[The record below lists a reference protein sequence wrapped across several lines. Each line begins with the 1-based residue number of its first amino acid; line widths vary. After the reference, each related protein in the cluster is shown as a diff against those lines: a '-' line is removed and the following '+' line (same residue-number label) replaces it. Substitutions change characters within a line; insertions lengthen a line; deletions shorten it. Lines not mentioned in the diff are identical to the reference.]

1 MFGKYSVRAVLN
13 RAVSSRVNAQMEWRM
28 RELQISI
35 EKGLAH
41 DASEMARVSEILEA
55 MQRAVTEMSI
65 GVADRLTTL
74 ESAALA
80 KADD

>member
-13 RAVSSRVNAQMEWRM
+13 RAVSSRVNAQLDWRM
-28 RELQISI
+28 RELQETV
-35 EKGLAH
+35 EKLLKG
-41 DASEMARVSEILEA
+41 DATERARVSEIVES

-65 GVADRLTTL
+65 VVADRLATL
-74 ESAALA
+74 EAAALT

>member
-13 RAVSSRVNAQMEWRM
+13 RTVSVRVNAQLDWRM
-28 RELQISI
+28 RELQETV
-35 EKGLAH
+35 EKLLKD
-41 DASEMARVSEILEA
+41 DASERARVSEIVES

-65 GVADRLTTL
+65 VVADRLATL
-74 ESAALA
+74 EAAALA